1 MKIFDCFMYFN
12 EDLILEIRLNE
23 LYNRVDKFI
32 IVESSYTHSGKSKKY
47 NFDFKKF
54 AKFKEKI
61 IYIKVNEK
69 PKDYLEIDDNL
80 TLGEK
85 KGKQILNALSLD
97 NFQRNQIIKGLNEA
111 NDDDLILVSD
121 LDEIPKLDNVNLS
134 ECKSKIT
141 VFKQAFFH
149 YRLNL
154 YLKGFDWYGTK
165 CCTKK
170 LLKSPQWLRN
180 IKSKK
185 YNFLRIDTF
194 FSEKKYQNIHIIDNG
209 GWHFT
214 NIGNEESIVYKLKNY
229 AHHADTPDDNF
240 NKDTFKKLIKDRKF
254 MYDHNVEKSGDKHSS
269 KKDLSVYD
277 FKLLPNY
284 IKNNRNLFKDWLV

>member
-111 NDDDLILVSD
+111 NDD
-121 LDEIPKLDNVNLS
+121 E
-134 ECKSKIT
+134 
-141 VFKQAFFH
+141 
-149 YRLNL
+149 
-154 YLKGFDWYGTK
+154 LKG
-165 CCTKK
+165 
-170 LLKSPQWLRN
+170 S
-180 IKSKK
+180 
-185 YNFLRIDTF
+185 
-194 FSEKKYQNIHIIDNG
+194 
-209 GWHFT
+209 
-214 NIGNEESIVYKLKNY
+214 
-229 AHHADTPDDNF
+229 
-240 NKDTFKKLIKDRKF
+240 
-254 MYDHNVEKSGDKHSS
+254 
-269 KKDLSVYD
+269 
-277 FKLLPNY
+277 
-284 IKNNRNLFKDWLV
+284 

>member
-1 MKIFDCFMYFN
+1 MYFN

-23 LYNRVDKFI
+23 LYNRVDKFV
-32 IVESSYTHSGKSKKY
+32 IVESNYTHSGKFKEY
-47 NFDFKKF
+47 NFDFSKF
-54 AKFKEKI
+54 DKFKDKI

-69 PKDYLEIDDNL
+69 PKDYLEIDENL

-85 KGKQILNALSLD
+85 KGKQIINALCLD

-111 NDDDLILVSD
+111 NDEDLILVSD
-121 LDEIPKLDNVNLS
+121 LDEIPNLES
-134 ECKSKIT
+134 LNLNKYKSKIT

-154 YLKGFDWYGTK
+154 YLKDFDWHGTK

-170 LLKSPQWLRN
+170 MFKSPQWLRN

-194 FSEKKYQNIHIIDNG
+194 FSEKKYQNINIIENG

-214 NIGNEESIVYKLKNY
+214 NIGNEESIVYKLKHY
-229 AHHADTPDDNF
+229 AHHADTPEDNF

-254 MYDHNVEKSGDKHSS
+254 MYDHSVEKGGDKHAS

-277 FKLLPNY
+277 FELLPNY
-284 IKNNRNLFKDWLV
+284 IKNNKGLFLDWLV